1 MNKNIPLNKPLLRG
15 HFHQSMFFVGLGAL
29 VPLIFRTHNM
39 KEFLAILVYGLCAL
53 TMFGI
58 STLYHRITWSQEKR
72 LIWKKMDHA
81 GIYLMIAG
89 SFTPIALLALKG
101 SSTQILLSIIWCV
114 ALVGVI
120 QSIFFVNIPKYLSSI
135 VYLIAGYL
143 IVPYLGE
150 LKLALGAFNIVMIFL
165 GGLSYTLGAICYGLK
180 WPKLN
185 PKYFGYHEVFHIFV
199 NIGSIFHFFVI
210 QGLIL

>member
-1 MNKNIPLNKPLLRG
+1 MNKNIPLTKPILRG

-39 KEFLAILVYGLCAL
+39 KEFLAILIYGLCAL

-58 STLYHRITWSQEKR
+58 STLYHRITWTQEKR

-101 SSTQILLSIIWCV
+101 SSTHILLSIIWCV
-114 ALVGVI
+114 AVVGVF
-120 QSIFFVNIPKYLSSI
+120 QSIFFVNIPKYISSI
-135 VYLIAGYL
+135 MYL

-150 LKLALGAFNIVMIFL
+150 LKLALGTFNIVMIFL
-165 GGLSYTLGAICYGLK
+165 GGFSYTLGAICYGLK

-185 PKYFGYHEVFHIFV
+185 PKYFSYHEVFHIFV
-199 NIGSIFHFFVI
+199 NIGAIFHFFVI
-210 QGLIL
+210 QSLVN